1 MAKFLMPILNE
12 HKRDLLK
19 KKTTISFLTAEIIS
33 EYPDVLFDKLR
44 LNKRKKCAELLY
56 KEIDGK

>member
-1 MAKFLMPILNE
+1 MAKVLMPILNE

-19 KKTTISFLTAEIIS
+19 KATISFLTAEIIS